1 MSDAPIVA
9 SFAGLLQAFAP
20 CFTAPSFSS
29 FITLMSGWV
38 LNVGRH
44 TVTQTIQAAGAVNEK
59 HISSFHRFFSQ
70 GRWSVDDLGLCLA
83 RLILS
88 TLASRGTAHLI
99 VDDTLGR
106 HTGKRI
112 AGASMHRDPLLS
124 TARRPTFHWGH
135 VWVVMSVH
143 VELFGKGWPLPVLAR
158 RSRKRCKHE
167 KRAYKKTTEH
177 ARDLIELMAEHFPGR
192 EFVVIGDAAYTN
204 SSLIKGRPNRVTLI
218 GRGRL
223 DAALFARPPK
233 PRRGQMGRPRLKGER
248 LPSPEKH
255 AQSKKARWQNVE
267 VNVYGKT
274 AIVRVLVTDALWYVA
289 AGGELVR
296 LVLVRGFPN
305 HAHDDVFVCTDP
317 KIGPRE
323 IIETYSLR
331 WSLEVTFQGAKG
343 KLGFEEPQNRTERA
357 VEHTAP
363 MALLGY
369 SLVVFWYATIGHDT
383 RAARL
388 PAMPW
393 YDKNGLPT
401 FSDMLATLRRA
412 SWGQRLSDPRATT
425 ADLRKRFRPLIDFVS
440 TAA

>member
-1 MSDAPIVA
+1 
-9 SFAGLLQAFAP
+9 
-20 CFTAPSFSS
+20 
-29 FITLMSGWV
+29 
-38 LNVGRH
+38 
-44 TVTQTIQAAGAVNEK
+44 
-59 HISSFHRFFSQ
+59 
-70 GRWSVDDLGLCLA
+70 
-83 RLILS
+83 
-88 TLASRGTAHLI
+88 
-99 VDDTLGR
+99 
-106 HTGKRI
+106 
-112 AGASMHRDPLLS
+112 MHRDPLLS

-143 VELFGKGWPLPVLAR
+143 VELFGKGWALPVLAR
-158 RSRKRCKHE
+158 LHRSRKRCKHE

-331 WSLEVTFQGAKG
+331 WPLERSHVPGSQGKAG
-343 KLGFEEPQNRTERA
+343 LRGASESNRT
-357 VEHTAP
+357 
-363 MALLGY
+363 G
-369 SLVVFWYATIGHDT
+369 
-383 RAARL
+383 
-388 PAMPW
+388 
-393 YDKNGLPT
+393 
-401 FSDMLATLRRA
+401 RRA
-412 SWGQRLSDPRATT
+412 HRTHGAPRLLTRRVLVRNHRPRHSRRAI
-425 ADLRKRFRPLIDFVS
+425 ARHALVRQERS
-440 TAA
+440 THVQ